1 MNNPPVAEVFHGI
14 AGLLEIKNEQ
24 RFTVVAIAR
33 RAWCE
38 AHHIVNTL
46 PTNVFMDL
54 LSAEKSRQREAVQAY
69 A

>member
-1 MNNPPVAEVFHGI
+1 MNNPQVSEVFQGI
-14 AGLLEIKNEQ
+14 AGLLEIKGEQ

-46 PTNVFMDL
+46 PTDVFMDF
-54 LSAEKSRQREAVQAY
+54 LSVEKSRRREALQAY